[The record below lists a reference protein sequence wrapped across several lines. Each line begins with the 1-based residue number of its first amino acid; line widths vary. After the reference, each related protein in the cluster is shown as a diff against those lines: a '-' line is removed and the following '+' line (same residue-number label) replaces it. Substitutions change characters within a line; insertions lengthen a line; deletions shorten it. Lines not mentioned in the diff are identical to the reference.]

1 MIRTMEEV
9 ERETILAAIKET
21 GSAIETARLLKM
33 GKTTVFRK
41 LKKWGVPVPGTN
53 GLRKKKIPAPVLPSK
68 QYLMLPRTPQELK
81 AAQFRCPG
89 CQCPVLLPNGNGNHK

>member
-9 ERETILAAIKET
+9 ERETVLAAIQET

-53 GLRKKKIPAPVLPSK
+53 GLRKKKIPAPALPPK
-68 QYLMLPRTPQELK
+68 Q
-81 AAQFRCPG
+81 
-89 CQCPVLLPNGNGNHK
+89 